1 MSARVW
7 MKRNKN
13 VARNARYLHGVEIKD
28 ATTKITT
35 ADATGTEGIAADL
48 TTIITTA
55 TRALV

>member
-7 MKRNKN
+7 TKRKPSAIRSAKCWVGSEIKN
-13 VARNARYLHGVEIKD
+13 V
-28 ATTKITT
+28 TTKITT
-35 ADATGTEGIAADL
+35 ADATGTEGIAVDL